1 MKSELGIRALTPWL
15 QSYLQDTVKDMMAET
30 NVDCD
35 ELSRRTGVD
44 PRKIAR
50 ALKSYKPSLG
60 LLEALV
66 RALGI
71 RQGRVKAR
79 FRVYSSTVR
88 APDF

>member
-1 MKSELGIRALTPWL
+1 MKSELGTRALTPWL
-15 QSYLQDTVKDMMAET
+15 QSYLQDTVKDRMAET

-66 RALGI
+66 RALDGKLEVDI
-71 RQGRVKAR
+71 M
-79 FRVYSSTVR
+79 VR
-88 APDF
+88 WRPTRREDC

>member
-50 ALKSYKPSLG
+50 ALKSYKPSIG

-66 RALGI
+66 RALDGKLKVDI
-71 RQGRVKAR
+71 
-79 FRVYSSTVR
+79 TVR
-88 APDF
+88 WPTRREDGR

>member
-66 RALGI
+66 RALDGKLEVDI
-71 RQGRVKAR
+71 M
-79 FRVYSSTVR
+79 VR
-88 APDF
+88 WPTRREDW

>member
-1 MKSELGIRALTPWL
+1 MKSELGTRALTPWL

-50 ALKSYKPSLG
+50 ALKSCKPSIG

-66 RALGI
+66 RALDGKLKVDI
-71 RQGRVKAR
+71 M
-79 FRVYSSTVR
+79 VR
-88 APDF
+88 WPTRREDC